1 MRKNPLA
8 TAIRAVLAPE
18 FAAFADPLHPGR
30 ILVARRGGDGRPDA
44 KRVAAAIEQRETLD
58 VLNPIFRDPRRTRS
72 NGGPTESRVP
82 WPSSPTPEGGRGQY
96 YCARIE
102 LPPGEVPKNLGKE
115 AP

>member
-1 MRKNPLA
+1 MGRRLRPRPDWRHNRGRPKTRSGRCGRTPLA

-58 VLNPIFRDPRRTRS
+58 VLNPIFRDP
-72 NGGPTESRVP
+72 PAD
-82 WPSSPTPEGGRGQY
+82 PEQWR
-96 YCARIE
+96 AD
-102 LPPGEVPKNLGKE
+102 
-115 AP
+115 